1 MKRTILRIAALSMM
15 MLILPTKAIAQDADL
30 LDSAEAE
37 KVVYLLEFAKFK
49 KEVLAGVGTLW
60 TDSSIHRLVD
70 DQDRHIEMLEALV
83 AQYDIDLT
91 SAASTNFGM
100 LLLNEELR
108 PLWTNWGSWMFD
120 GQQFCRTGAYLE
132 EISIR
137 NLKATLSV
145 TETPALVDVYSEML
159 ADDQVHLFIYVSHM
173 YGGAEAYQAQVLS
186 QPEVDSIL
194 DEAIVLLAS
203 VFEINAGLND
213 AWYDPTTNG
222 QGFMISVQES
232 KGTVFLAW
240 FTYEVATPVILF
252 HYAAP
257 AQPVLIG
264 NPSQRWLT
272 AEGPYEADS
281 AELTVYSSGPGFFD
295 TEAPALTMHPVGTLQ
310 IQFSDCANGTVSYE
324 LPAAGL
330 SGLIPIERVSSDN
343 LARCRLMGF
352 ESN

>member
-15 MLILPTKAIAQDADL
+15 LMVLPTKAIAQDADL

-37 KVVYLLEFAKFK
+37 KVIYLLEFAKFK
-49 KEVLAGVGTLW
+49 KEVLAGVGALW
-60 TDSSIHRLVD
+60 TDSSVFRLLN
-70 DQDRHIEMLEALV
+70 DQDHHIEMLEALV

-120 GQQFCRTGAYLE
+120 GQQFCRTGAFLE

-145 TETPALVDVYSEML
+145 TETPALVDAYSEML
-159 ADDQVHLFIYVSHM
+159 ADDQVHLFIYASHM

-186 QPEVDSIL
+186 QPEVDAIL
-194 DEAIVLLAS
+194 DEALVALAS

-240 FTYEVATPVILF
+240 FTYETWTYDTALNDPALAT
-252 HYAAP
+252 
-257 AQPVLIG
+257 IG
-264 NPSQRWLT
+264 DARQRWMT
-272 AEGPYEADS
+272 AEGPYNGS
-281 AELTVYSSGPGFFD
+281 NAELVVYSSNGGSFD
-295 TEAPALTMHPVGTLQ
+295 QAVPAPIMDPVGSISLQ
-310 IQFSDCANGTVSYE
+310 FDDCASGWVSYD
-324 LPAAGL
+324 LPGARR
-330 SGLIPIERVSSDN
+330 SGMIPIERVSSDN
-343 LARCRLMGF
+343 LSDCRLKGF
-352 ESN
+352 EVD

>member
-15 MLILPTKAIAQDADL
+15 LMVLPMKAIAQDADL

-49 KEVLAGVGTLW
+49 KEVLAGVGALW
-60 TDSSIHRLVD
+60 SDSSIYRLLD

-100 LLLNEELR
+100 LLLSEELR

-145 TETPALVDVYSEML
+145 TETPTLVDAYSEML
-159 ADDQVHLFIYVSHM
+159 ADDQVHLFIYASHM
-173 YGGAEAYQAQVLS
+173 YGGVEAYQAQVLS
-186 QPEVDSIL
+186 QPEVDAIL

-203 VFEINAGLND
+203 AFEINAGLND
-213 AWYDPTTNG
+213 AWYDPSTNG
-222 QGFMISVQES
+222 QGFMISVQET

-240 FTYEVATPVILF
+240 FTYETWTWDIGLQEPLLAT
-252 HYAAP
+252 
-257 AQPVLIG
+257 IG
-264 NPSQRWLT
+264 DAKQRWMT
-272 AEGPYEADS
+272 AEGAFNGNT
-281 AELTVYSSGPGFFD
+281 AELAVYSSGHGLFD
-295 TEAPALTMHPVGTLQ
+295 QAIPAPLLKPVGSLSLR
-310 IQFSDCANGTVSYE
+310 FEDCAYGTVRYD
-324 LPAAGL
+324 LPGAHR
-330 SGLIPIERVSSDN
+330 SGTIPIERVSNDN
-343 LARCRLMGF
+343 LSACRMKGL
-352 ESN
+352 EAD